1 MEMRLRQEIAAQKS
15 EAERK
20 IGELNDKHLR
30 KMED

>member
-1 MEMRLRQEIAAQKS
+1 MRLRQEIAAQKS

-20 IGELNDKHLR
+20 IRELNDKHLR